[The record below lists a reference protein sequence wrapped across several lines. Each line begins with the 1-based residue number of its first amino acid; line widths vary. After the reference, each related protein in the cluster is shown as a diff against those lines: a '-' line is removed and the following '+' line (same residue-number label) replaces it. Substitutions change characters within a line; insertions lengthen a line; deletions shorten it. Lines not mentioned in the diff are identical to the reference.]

1 MIVIGVTGSIGMG
14 KSTASAM
21 LRDMGIPVHDSDACV
36 HRLLAANGAG
46 VVAVGTAFPEA
57 YEKNTNAIDRK
68 KLRALLG
75 NDHDKWDELEKLLHP
90 PVVASQ
96 QDFINE
102 QRSKGVKTVALDIP
116 LLFETGGEKR
126 CDYTV
131 VVSAPDFIQRQRVL
145 QKMSEEDFV
154 FRLSRQIPDAQKRAR
169 ADFVVPSGLGMAEMR
184 AALEDVVRQ
193 IRSKGNGNDHLPSHG
208 R

>member
-36 HRLLAANGAG
+36 HGLLAANGAG
-46 VVAVGTAFPEA
+46 VISVGIVFPEA
-57 YEKNTNAIDRK
+57 YDKNTNAIDRK
-68 KLRALLG
+68 KLRAALG
-75 NDHDKWDELEKLLHP
+75 NDHDKWSELEKLLHP
-90 PVVASQ
+90 LVAASQ
-96 QDFINE
+96 QDFIND
-102 QRSKGVKTVALDIP
+102 QRSKGVKMAALDIP
-116 LLFETGGEKR
+116 LLFETGAEKR

-131 VVSAPDFIQRQRVL
+131 VVSAPEFIQRQRVL
-145 QKMSEEDFV
+145 QKMSAEDFA
-154 FRLSRQIPDAQKRAR
+154 FRLSRQMPDAQKRAL

-184 AALEDVVRQ
+184 AALEDVVRK
-193 IRSKGNGNDHLPSHG
+193 IKGKGNGNDHLPTYG